1 MLASQMAGNSGVGV
15 LALSKQEVLEYPED
29 GLSWTGA
36 LSWSN
41 VVLPVTPPLTIQKV
55 ECGCEEDEK
64 QKEKEKITA
73 VIENIDFASLL
84 KKCQHKIW

>member
-36 LSWSN
+36 LSWSD
-41 VVLPVTPPLTIQKV
+41 VVLPVTPPLTTSRRLSVDVKRMR
-55 ECGCEEDEK
+55 
-64 QKEKEKITA
+64 
-73 VIENIDFASLL
+73 N
-84 KKCQHKIW
+84 KKKKKR

>member
-36 LSWSN
+36 LSWCN
-41 VVLPVTPPLTIQKV
+41 VVLPVTPPLTTSRRLNVDGKRMR
-55 ECGCEEDEK
+55 
-64 QKEKEKITA
+64 
-73 VIENIDFASLL
+73 N
-84 KKCQHKIW
+84 KKKKKR